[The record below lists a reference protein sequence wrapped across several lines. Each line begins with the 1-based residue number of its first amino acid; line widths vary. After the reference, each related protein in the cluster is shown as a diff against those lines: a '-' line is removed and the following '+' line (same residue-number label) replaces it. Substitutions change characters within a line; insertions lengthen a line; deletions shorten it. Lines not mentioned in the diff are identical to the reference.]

1 MLNLF
6 HHLIYSHGSV
16 KILKQLR
23 DDDLSTYQLSTITHQ
38 PINPHPSSILPHS
51 GKLLIFAKSLNMKK
65 VLSLF
70 VLVMFV
76 AVGNAQPPD
85 VPAEKGSKF
94 GAEITT
100 EKAVP
105 VEEMVKTLTTKEGD
119 KKMEVKVQGT
129 VVEVCQAEGCWLR
142 MKNGESNIMVRMKDH
157 KWFVPTALN
166 GKTIVLQGTAE
177 VKETS
182 VAQLKHY
189 AEDANKSKAEIDAIK
204 EPKKEVL
211 INATGIVVI

>member
-1 MLNLF
+1 MK
-6 HHLIYSHGSV
+6 
-16 KILKQLR
+16 KILSL
-23 DDDLSTYQLSTITHQ
+23 TVFT
-38 PINPHPSSILPHS
+38 
-51 GKLLIFAKSLNMKK
+51 IFA
-65 VLSLF
+65 F
-70 VLVMFV
+70 I
-76 AVGNAQPPD
+76 ANAQPPD
-85 VPAEKGSKF
+85 VPAEKGAKF

-100 EKAVP
+100 DKAIP
-105 VEEMVKTLTTKEGD
+105 VEEMVKTLVSKEGD
-119 KKMEVKVQGT
+119 KKMEVKIQGT

-166 GKTIVLQGTAE
+166 GKTIVLQGIAE

>member
-1 MLNLF
+1 
-6 HHLIYSHGSV
+6 
-16 KILKQLR
+16 
-23 DDDLSTYQLSTITHQ
+23 
-38 PINPHPSSILPHS
+38 
-51 GKLLIFAKSLNMKK
+51 MKK
-65 VLSLF
+65 ILSLF
-70 VLVMFV
+70 ALTMIV

-85 VPAEKGSKF
+85 VPAEKGAKF
-94 GAEITT
+94 GTEVTA

-105 VEEMVKTLTTKEGD
+105 VEEMVKNLESKEGE

-157 KWFVPTALN
+157 KWFVPVAIN
-166 GKTIVLQGTAE
+166 GKTIVLQGVAE

-189 AEDANKSKAEIDAIK
+189 AEDAGKTKAEIDAIK

-211 INATGIVVI
+211 INATGILVI